1 MDNIRMAARVCQG
14 SFRRIL
20 YMPRFYIAFLWLLF
34 LYFPLM
40 NAVRSF
46 SAAVGIGMAP
56 WMFPFLTDD
65 SGSQLFIILGALLLF
80 CDAPFLNQNS
90 SWQILRA
97 GRKNWFW
104 GNMAYI
110 WLLSLVYAAI
120 LSLLPVLLMIPHL
133 EWTAEWGKVLGTLA
147 QTNALGIR
155 LNYTIMAHYTPAA
168 AMLLTLAAVWLNTV
182 LIGMINF
189 TLNLLV
195 KKGIGAA
202 VSVAA
207 GLSPLLIVRL
217 ARFDLGYYFAPPL
230 WMDLS
235 NYRWQGY
242 GYGPSFAYV
251 YGVLLGC
258 IGVCTI
264 LSLAGM
270 RRKDLNFTEEV

>member
-1 MDNIRMAARVCQG
+1 M
-14 SFRRIL
+14 
-20 YMPRFYIAFLWLLF
+20 
-34 LYFPLM
+34 
-40 NAVRSF
+40 
-46 SAAVGIGMAP
+46 
-56 WMFPFLTDD
+56 
-65 SGSQLFIILGALLLF
+65 
-80 CDAPFLNQNS
+80 
-90 SWQILRA
+90 
-97 GRKNWFW
+97 
-104 GNMAYI
+104 
-110 WLLSLVYAAI
+110 
-120 LSLLPVLLMIPHL
+120 
-133 EWTAEWGKVLGTLA
+133 
-147 QTNALGIR
+147 
-155 LNYTIMAHYTPAA
+155 NYTIMAHYTPAA

-202 VSVAA
+202 VSVAV

-258 IGVCTI
+258 IGCLHHFVSGRHTKKRSQFYRGGVRKI
-264 LSLAGM
+264 WIASL
-270 RRKDLNFTEEV
+270 K

>member
-1 MDNIRMAARVCQG
+1 
-14 SFRRIL
+14 
-20 YMPRFYIAFLWLLF
+20 
-34 LYFPLM
+34 
-40 NAVRSF
+40 
-46 SAAVGIGMAP
+46 
-56 WMFPFLTDD
+56 
-65 SGSQLFIILGALLLF
+65 
-80 CDAPFLNQNS
+80 
-90 SWQILRA
+90 
-97 GRKNWFW
+97 
-104 GNMAYI
+104 MAYI

-264 LSLAGM
+264 LSLAGI